1 MVNEYIV
8 KEYCSTKEYKD
19 GPHNPLKADPE
30 ILHQNAIKIISIHY
44 RLHSSV
50 SVATL
55 LLVPNDAA
63 SCWELL
69 CALRINVL
77 LVAGHDITIAFPW
90 RNAAGLLEAPICG
103 MAAGCNL
110 FSSRPLYSFKFLTTL
125 SHSYSVIHSF
135 SR

>member
-1 MVNEYIV
+1 M
-8 KEYCSTKEYKD
+8 
-19 GPHNPLKADPE
+19 KANAE
-30 ILHQNAIKIISIHY
+30 IFNLNATKIIFIHY

-55 LLVPNDAA
+55 LLASNDAA

-69 CALRINVL
+69 GALRINVL
-77 LVAGHDITIAFPW
+77 LVAGHDFTIAFPW
-90 RNAAGLLEAPICG
+90 RNAAGLLEAPICA

-135 SR
+135 FGSI